1 MNDAETTVRE
11 TAIWF
16 ALFGGLV
23 FAFLIGWLIFS
34 DKDIRD
40 EELPQKD

>member
-23 FAFLIGWLIFS
+23 FAFLIGYIIFS
-34 DKDIRD
+34 DKDFKD
-40 EELPQKD
+40 EELP

>member
-11 TAIWF
+11 TTVWF

-23 FAFLIGWLIFS
+23 FAFLIGYIIFS

-40 EELPQKD
+40 EEPPQEN